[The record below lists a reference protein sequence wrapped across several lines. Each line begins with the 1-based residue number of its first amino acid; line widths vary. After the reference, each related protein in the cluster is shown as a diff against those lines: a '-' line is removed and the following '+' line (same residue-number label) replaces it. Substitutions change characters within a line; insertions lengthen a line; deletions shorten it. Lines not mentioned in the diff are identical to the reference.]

1 MRSTLSAGTNHKTW
15 RELGIART
23 DAYNLYLAYHEGRGG
38 YRRGTWKGKPA
49 VQSTA
54 RRVRDTARN
63 YRSQLARCEGRFRCD
78 SWYQVWPF
86 CG

>member
-1 MRSTLSAGTNHKTW
+1 MNGILSVMPSMTD
-15 RELGIART
+15 RIIELSR
-23 DAYNLYLAYHEGRGG
+23 DHSVERKGRGG

-49 VQSTA
+49 VQRAA
-54 RRVRDTARN
+54 RRVSDTARN
-63 YRSQLARCEGRFRCD
+63 YQSQLARCEGRFRCD